1 MAYRTIDDNDTIQIR
16 RAQGGNKPETRTVAE
31 LNEYFSKEENTE
43 IKQLQAQVGDY
54 DPVSM
59 ASTLTADV
67 DKLQGEIEKETTG
80 LLDRTTVLE
89 AAKQTALPG
98 TPTMVTYDEGT
109 LTIGTKPAEGET
121 VTIGTTVYK
130 FRASALGA
138 GAKAACVL
146 DLTNEA
152 PHDGDFVTLG
162 LITYTFKT
170 ALTPTAGEVLI
181 EATSADSVLNLV
193 AAASGGA
200 GAGTK
205 YATGTPASPNVTC
218 AAVANTMTVEYNT
231 VGFIGNSFDTLTGN
245 GEGLMTH
252 GSFHTATLHGGID
265 AQAAFDVYD
274 GGDIANSII
283 NLKKAINLEG
293 TAGTHYGTGTTIHPS
308 VTVPAITEG
317 GWTATTL
324 KVQAKTAG
332 DITGI
337 ALDETLADGSWSNTE
352 TSGGVNGTAAVQ
364 GKLMV
369 DDNSLYVAVD
379 ACTTTNS
386 NGWKRVLLD
395 YVDPVL
401 IDLSSGTDYTIP
413 TSLPPSIVIV
423 TETDGTDGDIYLP
436 PAIGSMNK
444 IMISI
449 QKAANNITIQ
459 PAVDPG
465 TDTIN
470 SASSYTL
477 NALATITLL
486 DYAVGKWLVIA

>member
-1 MAYRTIDDNDTIQIR
+1 MVDRPINNDDLITIIR
-16 RAQGGNKPETRTVAE
+16 PQGGNKPEYRTIEE
-31 LNEYFSKEENTE
+31 LNNKFSKEEQSELTT
-43 IKQLQAQVGDY
+43 LQAQVGDY
-54 DPVSM
+54 DPT
-59 ASTLTADV
+59 STGSTITADLAT
-67 DKLQGEIEKETTG
+67 LQGEVETTTTG
-80 LLDRTTVLE
+80 LIDRTKVLE
-89 AAKQTALPG
+89 KAKQTALPG

-109 LTIGTKPAEGET
+109 LTIGTKPAEGAT

-138 GAKAACVL
+138 GAKATGTL
-146 DLTNEA
+146 DLTAEA

-205 YATGTPASPNVTC
+205 YATGTTASPNVVC
-218 AAVANTMTVEYNT
+218 AAVANTMTVEYAT
-231 VGFIGNSFDTLTGN
+231 VGFLGNSFDTLTGN
-245 GEGLMTH
+245 GEGAMTH
-252 GSFHTATLHGGID
+252 GSFATATLIGGID

-293 TAGTHYGTGTTIHPS
+293 TAGTHYGTGTTIHPT
-308 VTVPAITEG
+308 VTIPAITEG

-324 KVQAKTAG
+324 KVQSKTAG
-332 DITGI
+332 DIAGI
-337 ALDETLADGSWSNTE
+337 ALDETLADGSWSDTE

-369 DDNSLYVAVD
+369 DENSLYVAVD

-423 TETDGTDGDIYLP
+423 TETDGSDGDIYLP

-470 SASSYTL
+470 TASSYTL

-486 DYAVGKWLVIA
+486 DYANGKWLVIA